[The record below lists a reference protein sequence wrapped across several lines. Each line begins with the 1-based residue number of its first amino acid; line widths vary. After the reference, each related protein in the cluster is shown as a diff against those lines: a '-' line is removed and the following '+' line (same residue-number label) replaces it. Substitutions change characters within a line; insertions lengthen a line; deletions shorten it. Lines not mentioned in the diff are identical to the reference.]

1 MRARSFSRSGS
12 EVWAAGIR
20 YGKVI
25 MAGTGRF
32 LITR

>member
-1 MRARSFSRSGS
+1 MRARSFSRSGIR
-12 EVWAAGIR
+12 GLGGRIR